1 MKEILANYH
10 HNYRVFGRKRFKK
23 GELEMLVSLS
33 LSSLFIIFFIMLI
46 ASGASGL
53 IFLHPRIPLS
63 YVRIHIGIVALPPL
77 VSLVALVNSSVNENF
92 GPWHSDSLA
101 WLMVSFVLAIGLI
114 IQRFSA
120 RYLMGDRNYRKYF
133 TLFTFTTSIASIM
146 WLSADLRLMVLAW
159 GGTLV
164 GLTLLIKLNNAWKVT
179 SEAAKVSGRLFLLSW
194 FSLLLAVIWLSQVT
208 GQWQLSL
215 ALSTDNLAQLGSWEK
230 TGINLLIILAVI
242 IPAAQWP
249 FQRWLIESVVAPTP
263 VSAIMHAGLVNAG
276 GIMLTR
282 FSPLF
287 NGDIASIIL
296 LTFSSISVLIGA
308 GISLV
313 QVDYKRQLVGSTIG
327 QMGFM
332 LIQCALGAYIAAI
345 IHLILHGLFK
355 ATLFLQAGSAVGG
368 CEGSPRIHQKP
379 SFLWMIVGRVLG
391 ILVGVAFWLMAP
403 GEGYQ
408 LLSALILGWS
418 LSVSW
423 TQLVAFGE
431 GRIGR
436 IVGLSILGGTAVVY
450 FIIHKLFY
458 EWLHI
463 TVYKSVQPPMSVVIM
478 IVSLLLIGSA
488 LGTWVSRNRSSVFY
502 AVLYLWLVRL
512 GEAKP
517 KSVESHPNYLKHYL
531 SQGGNQ

>member
-1 MKEILANYH
+1 
-10 HNYRVFGRKRFKK
+10 
-23 GELEMLVSLS
+23 MLGS
-33 LSSLFIIFFIMLI
+33 LSSSPLLSLFFITLVI
-46 ASGASGL
+46 SGL
-53 IFLHPRIPLS
+53 SGLLFLYPRIPLS
-63 YVRIHIGIVALPPL
+63 FVRIHIGIVALPL
-77 VSLVALVNSSVNENF
+77 IVSLLALTSNSMNRGV
-92 GPWHSDSLA
+92 GPWYLDSLA
-101 WLMVSFVLAIGLI
+101 WLMVFFVLTIGLI
-114 IQRFSA
+114 IQRFSV
-120 RYLMGDRNYRKYF
+120 RYLMGDRSYRKYF
-133 TLFTFTTSIASIM
+133 TLFTFTTGAVSIA
-146 WLSADLRLMVLAW
+146 WLSADLRLMIISW
-159 GGTLV
+159 GATLV
-164 GLTLLIKLNNAWKVT
+164 GLTLLIRLNSAWKVAG
-179 SEAAKVSGRLFLLSW
+179 EAAKVSGRLFILSW
-194 FSLLLAVIWLSQVT
+194 FSLLFAMIWLFQVT

-215 ALSTDNLAQLGSWEK
+215 ALTNESLAQLGSWDK

-296 LTFSSISVLIGA
+296 LILASISVLIGS

-355 ATLFLQAGSAVGG
+355 ATLFLQAGSAVRRF
-368 CEGSPRIHQKP
+368 EVSPRINER
-379 SFLWMIVGRVLG
+379 SSYLWIMAGRALG
-391 ILVGVAFWLMAP
+391 IAVGGAFWLMAP
-403 GEGYQ
+403 EKGYQ
-408 LLSALILGWS
+408 LISALILGWS

-436 IVGLSILGGTAVVY
+436 IAGLSFLGGAALIY
-450 FIIHKLFY
+450 FIIHNLFY
-458 EWLHI
+458 EWLHT
-463 TVYKSVQPPMSVVIM
+463 TVFQSVQPPMAVVI
-478 IVSLLLIGSA
+478 IVVCLLLFGNAIGSR
-488 LGTWVSRNRSSVFY
+488 VIRNRSSVSFT
-502 AVLYLWLVRL
+502 VLYLWLVQL
-512 GEAKP
+512 GEAKT
-517 KSVESHPNYLKHYL
+517 KSVESHPNYLKQYL
-531 SQGGNQ
+531 SKGGN